1 MALIDG
7 FWWQIDGQDEDSFGG
22 TIEDFLKHTTKQHLE
37 EYFIGNTSTTHFLVF
52 WELGGFEVADSVW
65 QHFFAIFLVSWYSN
79 TSRKLIRVIK
89 VWLNFFLEKHRP
101 LDPIWASYQI

>member
-1 MALIDG
+1 
-7 FWWQIDGQDEDSFGG
+7 
-22 TIEDFLKHTTKQHLE
+22 
-37 EYFIGNTSTTHFLVF
+37 
-52 WELGGFEVADSVW
+52 VATL
-65 QHFFAIFLVSWYSN
+65 FAIFLVSWYSN